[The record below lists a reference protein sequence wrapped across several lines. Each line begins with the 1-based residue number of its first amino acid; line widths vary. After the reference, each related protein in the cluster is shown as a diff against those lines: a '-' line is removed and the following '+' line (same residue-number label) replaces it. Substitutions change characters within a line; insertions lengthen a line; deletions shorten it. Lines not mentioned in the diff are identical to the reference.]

1 MAQGPN
7 WQGSG
12 KEIGTANK
20 VKKNSKKHKN
30 NKIVHQAKVYGTAPK

>member
-20 VKKNSKKHKN
+20 VKKKLQKTQKQQNRTLGKGLWHS
-30 NKIVHQAKVYGTAPK
+30 A